1 MKLNRIAVALL
12 CALGI
17 QALQA
22 GDLSPEQTAKFLKVI
37 STASG
42 QNKVSCQDSALKAAL
57 TALGVVVENGSPIV
71 WCTGMG
77 EARMQKQMGKLV
89 VVGHKELMPMACIV
103 LEEEG
108 GHPKILLNTNN
119 IRTSHVTLGDA
130 LMKIGEKL

>member
-12 CALGI
+12 CALGV

-37 STASG
+37 ANSSG
-42 QNKVSCQDSALKAAL
+42 NKVSCQDGPLKAAL
-57 TALGVVVENGSPIV
+57 TALGVGVESGSPVV

-77 EARMQKQMGKLV
+77 EAKMQKQMGKLV
-89 VVGHKELMPMACIV
+89 VVGHKDLMSVACVV
-103 LEEEG
+103 LEEED
-108 GHPKILLNTNN
+108 GHPKILLNTGN
-119 IRTSHVTLGDA
+119 IRACHVTLGDA